1 MTEQTFVDN
10 TKKASSRIFKEL
22 EKINPE
28 ISPKTTFQQAFE
40 ILMTEWDLE
49 LSVESTT
56 TSTTCNIYKDNAV
69 AYTFNWT
76 KKESYNEREADW
88 DWNFIYKNVLEHIA
102 KTRMYKRPK
111 ISKSELRR
119 IEKEK
124 AEAAK
129 AAAKQAKLDE
139 RAAKELAKQAKL
151 KAKEDA
157 KKAKADARAAKELA
171 KANKASKRGK
181 KS

>member
-1 MTEQTFVDN
+1 MAEQTFVDN
-10 TKKASSRIFKEL
+10 TKKASTRIFKEL
-22 EKINPE
+22 EKINPK

-49 LSVESTT
+49 LSVESTAA
-56 TSTTCNIYKDNAV
+56 STTCNIYKDNAV

-76 KKESYNEREADW
+76 RKESFNERECDW

-139 RAAKELAKQAKL
+139 KAAKL

-157 KKAKADARAAKELA
+157 KAAAKQAKADAKAAKEQEKL
-171 KANKASKRGK
+171 NKASKRSK

>member
-1 MTEQTFVDN
+1 MAEQTFVDN
-10 TKKASSRIFKEL
+10 TKKATSRIFKEL
-22 EKINPE
+22 EKINPK

-40 ILMTEWDLE
+40 ILMAEWDLE

-76 KKESYNEREADW
+76 RKESYNERECDW

-119 IEKEK
+119 IEKERLEAEKK
-124 AEAAK
+124 AIKEAKLAEKDAK
-129 AAAKQAKLDE
+129 EQAKLD
-139 RAAKELAKQAKL
+139 KQKAREQKKL
-151 KAKEDA
+151 EKV
-157 KKAKADARAAKELA
+157 
-171 KANKASKRGK
+171 NKVPKRSK

>member
-1 MTEQTFVDN
+1 MAEQTFVDN
-10 TKKASSRIFKEL
+10 TKKATSRIFKEL
-22 EKINPE
+22 EKINPK

-40 ILMTEWDLE
+40 ILMAEWDLE

-76 KKESYNEREADW
+76 RKESYNERECDW

-119 IEKEK
+119 IEKERLEAEKK
-124 AEAAK
+124 AIKEAKLAEKAAK
-129 AAAKQAKLDE
+129 EQAKLD
-139 RAAKELAKQAKL
+139 KQKAREQKKL
-151 KAKEDA
+151 EKV
-157 KKAKADARAAKELA
+157 
-171 KANKASKRGK
+171 NKVPKRSK

>member
-1 MTEQTFVDN
+1 MAEHVFEDT
-10 TKKASSRIFKEL
+10 TKKASTRIFKEL
-22 EKINPE
+22 EKINPK

-56 TSTTCNIYKDNAV
+56 TSTICNIYKDNAV

-76 KKESYNEREADW
+76 RKESYNERECDW

-139 RAAKELAKQAKL
+139 KAAKELAKQAKL

-157 KKAKADARAAKELA
+157 KAAKELA

>member
-1 MTEQTFVDN
+1 MAEQTFVDN
-10 TKKASSRIFKEL
+10 TKKATSRIFKEL
-22 EKINPE
+22 EKINPK

-49 LSVESTT
+49 LSVESTV

-76 KKESYNEREADW
+76 KKESYNERDCDW

-139 RAAKELAKQAKL
+139 KAAKELAKQAKL

-157 KKAKADARAAKELA
+157 KQAKADAKAAREQEKL
-171 KANKASKRGK
+171 NKASKRGK

>member
-1 MTEQTFVDN
+1 MAEQTFVDN
-10 TKKASSRIFKEL
+10 TKKASTRIFKEL
-22 EKINPE
+22 EKINPK

-56 TSTTCNIYKDNAV
+56 TSTTCNIYKDNV
-69 AYTFNWT
+69 IAYTFNWT

-139 RAAKELAKQAKL
+139 KAAKELAKQAKL

-157 KKAKADARAAKELA
+157 KAAKEQEKL
-171 KANKASKRGK
+171 NKASKRSK
-181 KS
+181 KIIND

>member
-1 MTEQTFVDN
+1 MAEQTFVDN
-10 TKKASSRIFKEL
+10 TKKASTRIFKEL
-22 EKINPE
+22 EKINPK
-28 ISPKTTFQQAFE
+28 ISSKTTFQQAFE

-56 TSTTCNIYKDNAV
+56 TSTTCNIYKDNVV

-76 KKESYNEREADW
+76 KKESYNSRECDW

-102 KTRMYKRPK
+102 KTRLYKRPK

-119 IEKEK
+119 IEKERLEAEKK
-124 AEAAK
+124 AIKEAKLAEK
-129 AAAKQAKLDE
+129 ATKEQAKLDKQKARE
-139 RAAKELAKQAKL
+139 QKKLEKE
-151 KAKEDA
+151 
-157 KKAKADARAAKELA
+157 
-171 KANKASKRGK
+171 NKALKRSK

>member
-1 MTEQTFVDN
+1 MAEHVFEDT
-10 TKKASSRIFKEL
+10 TKKASTRIFKEL
-22 EKINPE
+22 EKINPK
-28 ISPKTTFQQAFE
+28 ISPKTTYQKAFE

-56 TSTTCNIYKDNAV
+56 TSTTCNIYKDNNI

-76 KKESYNEREADW
+76 KKESYNERECDW

-102 KTRMYKRPK
+102 KTRLYKRPK

-119 IEKEK
+119 IEKERLEAEKK
-124 AEAAK
+124 AIKEAKLAEK
-129 AAAKQAKLDE
+129 AVKEQAKLD
-139 RAAKELAKQAKL
+139 KQKAREQKKL
-151 KAKEDA
+151 E
-157 KKAKADARAAKELA
+157 
-171 KANKASKRGK
+171 KANKVPKRSK

>member
-1 MTEQTFVDN
+1 MAEQAFIDN
-10 TKKASSRIFKEL
+10 TKKASTRIFKEL
-22 EKINPE
+22 EKINPK

-56 TSTTCNIYKDNAV
+56 TTTVANIYKDNAV

-76 KKESYNEREADW
+76 RKESYNSRECDW

-119 IEKEK
+119 IEKERLEAEKK
-124 AEAAK
+124 AIKEAKLAEKAAK
-129 AAAKQAKLDE
+129 EQAKLD
-139 RAAKELAKQAKL
+139 KQKAREQKKL
-151 KAKEDA
+151 E
-157 KKAKADARAAKELA
+157 
-171 KANKASKRGK
+171 KANKVPKRSK

>member
-1 MTEQTFVDN
+1 MAEQTFVDN
-10 TKKASSRIFKEL
+10 TKKASTRIFKEL
-22 EKINPE
+22 EKINPK

-40 ILMTEWDLE
+40 ILMTEWDHE

-56 TSTTCNIYKDNAV
+56 TSTTCSIYKDNVV
-69 AYTFNWT
+69 APTFNWT
-76 KKESYNEREADW
+76 KKESYNERDCDW

-139 RAAKELAKQAKL
+139 KAAKL

-157 KKAKADARAAKELA
+157 KQAKADAKAAREQEKL
-171 KANKASKRGK
+171 NKASKRSK

>member
-1 MTEQTFVDN
+1 MAEQTFVDN
-10 TKKASSRIFKEL
+10 TKKASTRIFKEL
-22 EKINPE
+22 EKINPK

-56 TSTTCNIYKDNAV
+56 TSTTCSIYKDNAV

-76 KKESYNEREADW
+76 RKESYNERECDW

-102 KTRMYKRPK
+102 KTRLYKRPK

-139 RAAKELAKQAKL
+139 KAAKELAKQAKI
-151 KAKEDA
+151 KAKEDV
-157 KKAKADARAAKELA
+157 KKTKADARAAKELA
-171 KANKASKRGK
+171 KANKVSKRGK

>member
-1 MTEQTFVDN
+1 MAEQTFVDN
-10 TKKASSRIFKEL
+10 TKKATSRIFKEL
-22 EKINPE
+22 EKINPK
-28 ISPKTTFQQAFE
+28 ISPKTTIQQAFE

-56 TSTTCNIYKDNAV
+56 TSTTCSIYKDNAV

-76 KKESYNEREADW
+76 RKESYNERECDW

-129 AAAKQAKLDE
+129 KAEKEAKLAEKAAKI
-139 RAAKELAKQAKL
+139 

-157 KKAKADARAAKELA
+157 KKAKADAKAAKELA
-171 KANKASKRGK
+171 KANKASKRSK

>member
-10 TKKASSRIFKEL
+10 TKKASTRIFKEL
-22 EKINPE
+22 EKINPK

-56 TSTTCNIYKDNAV
+56 TSTTCNIYKDNVV

-76 KKESYNEREADW
+76 RKESYNERECDW

-139 RAAKELAKQAKL
+139 KAAKL

>member
-1 MTEQTFVDN
+1 MTMAEQTFVDN
-10 TKKASSRIFKEL
+10 TKKASTRIFKEL
-22 EKINPE
+22 EKINSK

-49 LSVESTT
+49 LSVESTAA
-56 TSTTCNIYKDNAV
+56 STTCNIYKDNAV

-76 KKESYNEREADW
+76 RKESFNERECDW

-111 ISKSELRR
+111 ISRSELRR

-124 AEAAK
+124 AE
-129 AAAKQAKLDE
+129 
-139 RAAKELAKQAKL
+139 AAKELAKQAKL

-157 KKAKADARAAKELA
+157 KKAKADAKAAKEQEKL
-171 KANKASKRGK
+171 NKASKRSK

>member
-10 TKKASSRIFKEL
+10 TKKASTRIFKEI
-22 EKINPE
+22 EKINPK

-56 TSTTCNIYKDNAV
+56 TSTICNIYKDNTV
-69 AYTFNWT
+69 AHTFNWT
-76 KKESYNEREADW
+76 RKESYNERECDW

-157 KKAKADARAAKELA
+157 KAAREQEKL
-171 KANKASKRGK
+171 NKASKRGK

>member
-1 MTEQTFVDN
+1 MAEQTFVDN

-22 EKINPE
+22 EKINPK
-28 ISPKTTFQQAFE
+28 ISSKTTFQQAFE

-56 TSTTCNIYKDNAV
+56 TSTTCNIYKDNEV

-76 KKESYNEREADW
+76 KKESYNERECDW

-129 AAAKQAKLDE
+129 TAAKQAKLDE
-139 RAAKELAKQAKL
+139 KAAKL

-157 KKAKADARAAKELA
+157 KKVKADAKAAKELA
-171 KANKASKRGK
+171 KANKVSRGRK

>member
-1 MTEQTFVDN
+1 MAEYTFEDN
-10 TKKASSRIFKEL
+10 TKKASTRIFKEL
-22 EKINPE
+22 EKINPK

-49 LSVESTT
+49 LSVESTA

-76 KKESYNEREADW
+76 RKESFNERECDW

-129 AAAKQAKLDE
+129 
-139 RAAKELAKQAKL
+139 ELAKQAKI

-157 KKAKADARAAKELA
+157 KKAKADAKAAKEQEKL
-171 KANKASKRGK
+171 NKAFKRGK

>member
-1 MTEQTFVDN
+1 MAEQTFVDN
-10 TKKASSRIFKEL
+10 TKKASTRIFKEL
-22 EKINPE
+22 EKINPK

-49 LSVESTT
+49 MSVESTT
-56 TSTTCNIYKDNAV
+56 NSTTCNIYKDNVIAH
-69 AYTFNWT
+69 TFNWT
-76 KKESYNEREADW
+76 RKESYNVRECDW

-102 KTRMYKRPK
+102 KTRLYKRPK

-157 KKAKADARAAKELA
+157 RAAKELA

>member
-1 MTEQTFVDN
+1 MAEQTFVDN
-10 TKKASSRIFKEL
+10 TKKASTRIFKEL
-22 EKINPE
+22 EKINPK
-28 ISPKTTFQQAFE
+28 ISPKTTYQQAFE

-49 LSVESTT
+49 LSVESTV
-56 TSTTCNIYKDNAV
+56 TSTTCNIYKDNVV
-69 AYTFNWT
+69 AYTFNWSR
-76 KKESYNEREADW
+76 KESYNEREADW

-139 RAAKELAKQAKL
+139 KAAKI

-157 KKAKADARAAKELA
+157 KKAKELAKQAKEDAKAAKELA

>member
-10 TKKASSRIFKEL
+10 TKKASTRIFKEL
-22 EKINPE
+22 EKINPK

-56 TSTTCNIYKDNAV
+56 TSTICNIYKDNTV

-76 KKESYNEREADW
+76 RKESFNERECDW

-102 KTRMYKRPK
+102 KTRIYKRPK

-139 RAAKELAKQAKL
+139 KAAKL

-157 KKAKADARAAKELA
+157 KKAKEDAKAAKELA

>member
-1 MTEQTFVDN
+1 MVEQTFVDN
-10 TKKASSRIFKEL
+10 TKKATSRIFKEL
-22 EKINPE
+22 EKINPK

-56 TSTTCNIYKDNAV
+56 TTTTVNIYKDNAV
-69 AYTFNWT
+69 AYIFNWT
-76 KKESYNEREADW
+76 RKESYNERECDW

-129 AAAKQAKLDE
+129 KAEKEAKLAE
-139 RAAKELAKQAKL
+139 KAAKL

-157 KKAKADARAAKELA
+157 KKAKADAKAAKELA
-171 KANKASKRGK
+171 KANKASKRSK

>member
-1 MTEQTFVDN
+1 MAEQTFVDN
-10 TKKASSRIFKEL
+10 TKKASTRIFKEL
-22 EKINPE
+22 EKINPN

-49 LSVESTT
+49 MSVESTT

-76 KKESYNEREADW
+76 RKESYNERDCDW

-139 RAAKELAKQAKL
+139 KAAKL

-157 KKAKADARAAKELA
+157 KQAKADAKAAREQEKL
-171 KANKASKRGK
+171 NKASKRGK

>member
-1 MTEQTFVDN
+1 MAEQTFVDN
-10 TKKASSRIFKEL
+10 TKKASTRIFKEL
-22 EKINPE
+22 EKINPK
-28 ISPKTTFQQAFE
+28 ISPKTTLQQAFE

-49 LSVESTT
+49 LSIESTV
-56 TSTTCNIYKDNAV
+56 TSTTCHIYKDNNIAH
-69 AYTFNWT
+69 TFNWT
-76 KKESYNEREADW
+76 KKESYNSRECDW

-139 RAAKELAKQAKL
+139 KAVKI

-157 KKAKADARAAKELA
+157 KKAKVEAREQKKLE
-171 KANKASKRGK
+171 KANKVSKRGK

>member
-1 MTEQTFVDN
+1 MTDQTFVDN
-10 TKKASSRIFKEL
+10 TKKASTRIFKEL
-22 EKINPE
+22 EKINPK

-49 LSVESTT
+49 MSVESTA
-56 TSTTCNIYKDNAV
+56 TSTTCNIYKDNEV

-76 KKESYNEREADW
+76 KKESYNERECDW

-139 RAAKELAKQAKL
+139 KAAKL

-157 KKAKADARAAKELA
+157 KKAKADAKAAKEQEKL
-171 KANKASKRGK
+171 NKASKRSK

>member
-1 MTEQTFVDN
+1 MVEQTFVDN
-10 TKKASSRIFKEL
+10 TKKASTRIFKEL
-22 EKINPE
+22 EKINSK

-56 TSTTCNIYKDNAV
+56 TSTTCSIYKDNVV
-69 AYTFNWT
+69 AHTFNWT
-76 KKESYNEREADW
+76 RKESYNERECDW

-139 RAAKELAKQAKL
+139 RAAKL
-151 KAKEDA
+151 
-157 KKAKADARAAKELA
+157 KAKADAKAAKEQEKL
-171 KANKASKRGK
+171 NKASKRSK

>member
-1 MTEQTFVDN
+1 MAEQTFVDN
-10 TKKASSRIFKEL
+10 TKKASTRIFKEL
-22 EKINPE
+22 EKINPK

-49 LSVESTT
+49 LSIESTT
-56 TSTTCNIYKDNAV
+56 TSTTCSIYKDNAV

-76 KKESYNEREADW
+76 RKESYNERECDW

-119 IEKEK
+119 IEKERL
-124 AEAAK
+124 EAAK
-129 AAAKQAKLDE
+129 KAEKEAKLAE
-139 RAAKELAKQAKL
+139 KAAKELAKQAKL

-157 KKAKADARAAKELA
+157 KAAKELA
-171 KANKASKRGK
+171 KANKASKRSK

>member
-22 EKINPE
+22 EKINPK
-28 ISPKTTFQQAFE
+28 ISSKTTFQQAFE

-49 LSVESTT
+49 LSVESTA
-56 TSTTCNIYKDNAV
+56 TSTTCNIYKDNEV

-76 KKESYNEREADW
+76 KKESYNERECDW

-119 IEKEK
+119 IEKERLEAEKK
-124 AEAAK
+124 AIKE
-129 AAAKQAKLDE
+129 AKLAE
-139 RAAKELAKQAKL
+139 KAAKELAKQAK
-151 KAKEDA
+151 
-157 KKAKADARAAKELA
+157 ADARAAKKIASERKDKRKNMMKKDL
-171 KANKASKRGK
+171 KA
-181 KS
+181 

>member
-1 MTEQTFVDN
+1 
-10 TKKASSRIFKEL
+10 
-22 EKINPE
+22 
-28 ISPKTTFQQAFE
+28 
-40 ILMTEWDLE
+40 MTEWDLE
-49 LSVESTT
+49 LSVESTV
-56 TSTTCNIYKDNAV
+56 TSTTCNIYKDNVV
-69 AYTFNWT
+69 AHTFNWT
-76 KKESYNEREADW
+76 KKESYNERDCDW

-139 RAAKELAKQAKL
+139 KAAKL

-157 KKAKADARAAKELA
+157 KQAKADAKAAREQEKL
-171 KANKASKRGK
+171 NKASKRVK

>member
-1 MTEQTFVDN
+1 MAEQTFVDN
-10 TKKASSRIFKEL
+10 TKKASTRIFKEL
-22 EKINPE
+22 EKINPK

-56 TSTTCNIYKDNAV
+56 TSTTCSIYKDNVV

-76 KKESYNEREADW
+76 KKESYNERDCDW

-124 AEAAK
+124 VEAAK

-139 RAAKELAKQAKL
+139 KAAKL

-157 KKAKADARAAKELA
+157 KQAKADAKAAREQEKL
-171 KANKASKRGK
+171 NKASKRSK

>member
-1 MTEQTFVDN
+1 MTEQTFIDN
-10 TKKASSRIFKEL
+10 TKKASTRIFKEL
-22 EKINPE
+22 EKINPK

-49 LSVESTT
+49 LSVESTV

-76 KKESYNEREADW
+76 RKESYNERECDW

-129 AAAKQAKLDE
+129 TAAKQAKLDE
-139 RAAKELAKQAKL
+139 KTAKELAKQAKL

-157 KKAKADARAAKELA
+157 KAAKELA

>member
-1 MTEQTFVDN
+1 MAEQTFVDN
-10 TKKASSRIFKEL
+10 TKKASTRIFKEL
-22 EKINPE
+22 EKINPK

-56 TSTTCNIYKDNAV
+56 TSTTCSIYKDNAV

-76 KKESYNEREADW
+76 RKESYNERDCDW

-124 AEAAK
+124 TEAAK

-139 RAAKELAKQAKL
+139 KAAKL

-157 KKAKADARAAKELA
+157 KQAKLDEKAAREQEKL
-171 KANKASKRGK
+171 NKASKRGK

>member
-1 MTEQTFVDN
+1 
-10 TKKASSRIFKEL
+10 
-22 EKINPE
+22 
-28 ISPKTTFQQAFE
+28 
-40 ILMTEWDLE
+40 MTEWDLE
-49 LSVESTT
+49 LSVESTAT
-56 TSTTCNIYKDNAV
+56 TTVANIYKDNNI

-76 KKESYNEREADW
+76 KKESYNERECDW

-139 RAAKELAKQAKL
+139 KAAKL

-157 KKAKADARAAKELA
+157 KKAKADAEAAKELA